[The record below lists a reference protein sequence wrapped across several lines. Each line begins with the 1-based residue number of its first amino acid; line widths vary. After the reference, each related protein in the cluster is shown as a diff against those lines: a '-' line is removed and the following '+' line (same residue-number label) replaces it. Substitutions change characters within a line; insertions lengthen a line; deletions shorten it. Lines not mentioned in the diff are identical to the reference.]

1 MVKLIQVGLGPVGRK
16 IVRYALARQD
26 SGLKFVG
33 AVDPAPDKVGKDLGE
48 LCGAQKLR
56 IRVKKDLASALGKRK
71 ADVAFLS
78 TVSGL
83 ERIEPQV
90 AEIARAGLNVVST
103 CEELSYPWRTAPA
116 ISRRIDA
123 VCKKHGVTCLAT
135 GVNPGFL
142 MDSLPCALSAVC
154 QNVRKVVVQRLQDA
168 SPRRIPFQKKIGA
181 GLTRAEFRRKVKE
194 GVLRHVGLPESMD
207 MIAARLG
214 WKLTRSTETIRPVMA
229 AKKITSGYVPIEKG
243 MVCGVEQIGRAY
255 VGKKEVIKLLFRAAV
270 GEPVSQDVVEITG
283 EPNIRSVIEGGVN
296 GDIATCAIVVNAVQS
311 VVAAEPG
318 LKTMVDVPLV
328 AFTG

>member
-1 MVKLIQVGLGPVGRK
+1 MVKLIQMGLGPVGQR
-16 IVRYALARQD
+16 IVRYALERPG

-48 LCGAQKLR
+48 LCGVAKLGV
-56 IRVKKDLASALGKRK
+56 RVKKDLRSALGRRK
-71 ADVAFLS
+71 ADVALLS

-83 ERIEPQV
+83 KRIEPQV
-90 AEIARAGLNVVST
+90 AELAQAGLNVVST
-103 CEELSYPWRTAPA
+103 CEELAFPWRTAPR

-123 VCKKHGVTCLAT
+123 VCKRHGVSCLGT

-142 MDSLPCALSAVC
+142 MDSLPCALTAVC
-154 QNVRKVVVQRLQDA
+154 QNVKKVVVQRLQDA
-168 SPRRIPFQKKIGA
+168 APRRVPFQKKIGA
-181 GLTRAEFRRKVKE
+181 GLTRAEFRRKVKQ

-214 WKLTRSTETIRPVMA
+214 WKLTRSTEVIRPVMA
-229 AKKITSGYVPIEKG
+229 ERKITGGYVPIEPG

-255 VGKKEVIKLLFRAAV
+255 VDKRQVIKLLFRAAV
-270 GEPVSQDVVEITG
+270 GEPRSVDIVEITG
-283 EPNIRSVIEGGVN
+283 EPGIQSVIEGGVN
-296 GDIATCAIVVNAVQS
+296 GDVATCAIVVNAIAS

-318 LKTMVDVPLV
+318 LRTMVDVPLV

>member
-1 MVKLIQVGLGPVGRK
+1 MVKLIQVGLGPVGQK
-16 IVRYALARQD
+16 IVRYALEREA

-48 LCGAQKLR
+48 LCGAKKLR
-56 IRVKKDLASALGKRK
+56 IRVKEDLASALGKRK
-71 ADVAFLS
+71 ADVALLS

-83 ERIEPQV
+83 DRIEPQV
-90 AEIARAGLNVVST
+90 AEIAKAGLNIVST
-103 CEELSYPWRTAPA
+103 CEELSYPWRTDPK

-142 MDSLPCALSAVC
+142 MDSLPCVLSGVC
-154 QNVRKVVVQRLQDA
+154 QSVKKVVVQRFQDA
-168 SPRRIPFQKKIGA
+168 TPRRIPFQKKIGA

-214 WKLTRSTETIRPVMA
+214 WKLTKSTEIIRPIMA
-229 AKKITSGYVPIEKG
+229 EKKITGGYVPIEKG
-243 MVCGVEQIGRAY
+243 MACGVEQIGRAY
-255 VGKKEVIKLLFRAAV
+255 VGKKEVIKLHFRAAV
-270 GEPVSQDVVEITG
+270 GEPVSEDVVEITG
-283 EPNIRSVIEGGVN
+283 EPNIRSVIAGGVN
-296 GDIATCAIVVNAVQS
+296 GDIATCAITVNAVQS

-328 AFTG
+328 AFSG

>member
-1 MVKLIQVGLGPVGRK
+1 MVKLIQMGLGPVGQK
-16 IVRYALARQD
+16 IVRYTLAREN

-33 AVDPAPDKVGKDLGE
+33 AVDPAEDKAGKDLGE
-48 LCGAQKLR
+48 LCGAKKLGV
-56 IRVKKDLASALGKRK
+56 RVKKDLAAALGKRK

-90 AEIARAGLNVVST
+90 AELAKAGLNIVST
-103 CEELSYPWRTAPA
+103 CEELSYPWRVNPKV
-116 ISRRIDA
+116 SRRIDA
-123 VCKKHGVTCLAT
+123 VCKKYGVTCLAT

-154 QNVRKVVVQRLQDA
+154 QSVKKVVVERFQDA
-168 SPRRIPFQKKIGA
+168 TPRRIPFQQKIGA
-181 GLTRAEFRRKVKE
+181 GLTPAQFRKKIKE
-194 GVLRHVGLPESMD
+194 GTLRHVGLPESMD

-214 WKLTRSTETIRPVMA
+214 WKLTKSTEIIRPIMA
-229 AKKITSGYVPIEKG
+229 EKKITGGYVPIEKG
-243 MVCGVEQIGRAY
+243 MACGVEQIGRAY
-255 VGKKEVIKLLFRAAV
+255 VGRKEVIKLHFRAAV

-283 EPNIRSVIEGGVN
+283 EPNIRSVIPGGVN
-296 GDIATCAIVVNAVQS
+296 GDVATCAIVVNAVQS

-328 AFTG
+328 AFSG

>member
-48 LCGAQKLR
+48 LCGAQELR